1 MIRKAIDA
9 LLAALLAVLSVAAQA
24 APLTVAYYDM
34 RNGQGVASGGSRNY
48 WDRAYN
54 GSGNTTQ
61 DGELLSGGT
70 GDLTDGFISALNW
83 ILVENVAGTG
93 PYVGWLA
100 GRVTNPVVTFH
111 FGTAAQVD
119 TVTVHMDD
127 SNGTGGVSPPLSID
141 VSLDGIV
148 FTPHAV
154 VDPAGGAPF
163 ALTLPV
169 GATSEQV
176 FVRFMHRTGWLFVDE
191 VSFEGTA
198 SVPEPGSLALLG
210 LGLAGLAIVFRHR
223 RREPASGRGRLA

>member
-1 MIRKAIDA
+1 MIRKATDA
-9 LLAALLAVLSVAAQA
+9 LLAALLALLCVAAQA

-34 RNGQGVASGGSRNY
+34 LNGQGVASGGSRNY
-48 WDRAYN
+48 WDKAYD
-54 GSGNTTQ
+54 GTGNTTQ
-61 DGELLSGGT
+61 DGALLSGGT

-83 ILVENVAGTG
+83 NLVENVAGTG
-93 PYVGWLA
+93 PYVGWRF
-100 GRVTNPVVTFH
+100 GFVSNPVVTFH

-127 SNGTGGVSPPLSID
+127 SGTGGVSTPLSID
-141 VSLDGIV
+141 LSLDGLT
-148 FTPHAV
+148 FTPYAV
-154 VDPAGGAPF
+154 VDPASGAPF

-169 GATSEQV
+169 GATTDQV

-210 LGLAGLAIVFRHR
+210 LALALLATVLRHR
-223 RREPASGRGRLA
+223 GSGVALGKRRLG